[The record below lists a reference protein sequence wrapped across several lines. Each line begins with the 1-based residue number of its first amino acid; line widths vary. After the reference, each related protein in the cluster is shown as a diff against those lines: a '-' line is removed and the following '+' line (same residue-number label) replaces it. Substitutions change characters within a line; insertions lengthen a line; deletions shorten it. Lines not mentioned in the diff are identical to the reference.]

1 MGTKNARF
9 TARGIFVF
17 SLAIV
22 FLFGSQS
29 CKQGVDVPPPPE
41 TKIVEAVDTLH
52 GVDIVDPYRWLED
65 QKSPETREWIAA
77 QNAHTDSVLGSLSGR
92 DELKAL
98 AARLIKIDTIGM
110 PTERGG
116 RYFLTKRSA
125 DQELSVI
132 YMRQGLDGEDKVLID
147 PHPMSEDKTTNVNL
161 QDISHD
167 GTLLA
172 YGIRKGGEDELEI
185 RFMDV
190 DTLEDL
196 PDVLPRGLYFGVSI
210 MPDKKGFFYTK
221 MSMKGPRILYHSF
234 GTALAADKE
243 IFGEG
248 YGLGKIIFAFP
259 SEDGHWLTIIALEGS
274 SGKTE
279 VYLKDL
285 NADKPIVTVVNDLDA
300 RTMAAVVDDIL
311 YIQTNWDA
319 PNGRVLTAD
328 PENPSRDN
336 WKEIIPESDM
346 VMQGLFGLPVTF
358 AGGKLFVNYLKDV
371 KSQVSIFEPDGT
383 PVGEISFPT
392 IGTVGGLSGQ
402 WDSNEA
408 FFVFTSYHIPTVIY
422 RYDVASEEKEVWAKI
437 EVPIDS
443 EAYEIKQVW
452 YTSKDGTE
460 VPMFVVHKKG
470 IVLNGENPTLL
481 TGYGGFNIS
490 SSPSFSPQ
498 AAAWLEK
505 GGVYA
510 VANLR
515 GGGEFG
521 EKWHRAGMLE
531 NKQNVFDDFIAAAEY
546 LIDEGYTKP
555 KKLAIM
561 GGSNGGLLVGAAVT
575 QRPDLYGA
583 VICTYP
589 LLDMVRY
596 HKFLV
601 ARYWVPEY
609 GSSDNPDQFKYIYA
623 YSPYHKVKEG
633 THYPAV
639 FFITGDAD
647 TRVAPLHAR
656 KMTALMQAST
666 GSDEPVLLRYHTTAG
681 HSGGQPVSEQIDNL
695 AETLSFLLWQL
706 EGEI

>member
-1 MGTKNARF
+1 MDRKNYGF
-9 TARGIFVF
+9 IARGILVF
-17 SLAIV
+17 SLVVILV
-22 FLFGSQS
+22 FAVPS
-29 CKQGVDVPPPPE
+29 CKKGVKVPPTPDTKGVD
-41 TKIVEAVDTLH
+41 AVDTIH

-65 QKSPETREWIAA
+65 QKGPETREWIAV
-77 QNAHTDSVLGSLSGR
+77 QNAYTDSVLGSLSGR
-92 DELKAL
+92 EELEAL
-98 AARLIKIDTIGM
+98 AAKLIKIDTIGM
-110 PTERGG
+110 PTESGG

-125 DQELSVI
+125 NQELSVI

-147 PHPMSEDKTTNVNL
+147 PHPMSEDKTTNVNI
-161 QDISHD
+161 QGISHD

-185 RFMDV
+185 KFMDV
-190 DTLEDL
+190 DTMEDL

-221 MSMKGPRILYHSF
+221 MTMKGPRILYHSF
-234 GTALAADKE
+234 GTAMAGDKE

-248 YGLGKIIFAFP
+248 YGFGKIIFSFP
-259 SEDGHWLTIIALEGS
+259 SEDGRWLIIIALEGS

-285 NADKPIVTVVNDLDA
+285 VKDGPITTVVNDLDA
-300 RTMAAVVDDIL
+300 RTLAAVVGDIL
-311 YIQTNWDA
+311 YIQTNWEA
-319 PNGRVLTAD
+319 PNGRLLAAD
-328 PENPSRDN
+328 PENPAREN

-371 KSQVSIFEPDGT
+371 KSQVVIFEPDGT
-383 PVGEISFPT
+383 RIGEISFPT
-392 IGTVGGLSGQ
+392 IGTVGGLSGH

-408 FFVFTSYHIPTVIY
+408 FFVFTSYHIPTIIY
-422 RYDVASEEKEVWAKI
+422 RYDVASGEKEVWAKI

-443 EAYEIKQVW
+443 EQYEIKQVW
-452 YTSKDGTE
+452 YESKDGTKI
-460 VPMFVVHKKG
+460 PMFIVHKKG
-470 IVLNGENPTLL
+470 INLDGSNPALL

-490 SSPSFSPQ
+490 LTPFFS
-498 AAAWLEK
+498 ADAVAWVEK

-510 VANLR
+510 FANLR

-521 EKWHRAGMLE
+521 EEWHKAGMME

-546 LIDEGYTKP
+546 LIAEGYTQA
-555 KKLAIM
+555 KKLAIE

-609 GSSDNPDQFKYIYA
+609 GSSENPEQFKYIHE
-623 YSPYHKVKEG
+623 YSPYHNVNKG
-633 THYPAV
+633 TKYPAI

-681 HSGGQPVSEQIDNL
+681 HSGGQPVSEQIENL

-706 EGEI
+706 EGKN

>member
-1 MGTKNARF
+1 MTTKNTRF

-17 SLAIV
+17 CLAII

-29 CKQGVDVPPPPE
+29 CKQGVDVSPPPE
-41 TKIVEAVDTLH
+41 TNIVEAVDTLH

-65 QKSPETREWIAA
+65 QKSPETREWISA
-77 QNAHTDSVLGSLSGR
+77 QNAYTDSVLGSLSGR

-98 AARLIKIDTIGM
+98 AARLIKIDTIGI

-190 DTLEDL
+190 DSLKDL

-248 YGLGKIIFAFP
+248 YGLGKILFAFP
-259 SEDGHWLTIIALEGS
+259 SEDGRWLTIIALEGS

-285 NADKPIVTVVNDLDA
+285 NADRPIVTVVNDVDA
-300 RTMAAVVDDIL
+300 RTMAAVVDDTL
-311 YIQTNWDA
+311 YIQTNWEA

-470 IVLNGENPTLL
+470 IALNGGNPTLL

-490 SSPSFSPQ
+490 LSPSFSPQ

-546 LIDEGYTKP
+546 LIDKGYTKP